1 MAILLTSENLSDL
14 QSEEHLMKSLIGL
27 MMVASLLALAG
38 CNTVKGVGQDLQ
50 KAGSAIEGAAK
61 KN

>member
-1 MAILLTSENLSDL
+1 MKDYSMKTLTAW
-14 QSEEHLMKSLIGL
+14 LML
-27 MMVASLLALAG
+27 MSLLAITG

-50 KAGSAIEGAAK
+50 KAGSAIEGAVK

>member
-1 MAILLTSENLSDL
+1 MQRLTLFV
-14 QSEEHLMKSLIGL
+14 LIS
-27 MMVASLLALAG
+27 SLLALSA

-61 KN
+61 K

>member
-1 MAILLTSENLSDL
+1 
-14 QSEEHLMKSLIGL
+14 MKSLLLGL
-27 MMVASLLALAG
+27 VASAIFTLTG

>member
-1 MAILLTSENLSDL
+1 MKFFTALLLITGLS
-14 QSEEHLMKSLIGL
+14 
-27 MMVASLLALAG
+27 ALAG

-50 KAGSAIEGAAK
+50 KAGSAIEGAVK

>member
-1 MAILLTSENLSDL
+1 
-14 QSEEHLMKSLIGL
+14 MKSFTALILVAGL
-27 MMVASLLALAG
+27 FALTG

-50 KAGSAIEGAAK
+50 KAGSAIEGAVK